1 MYNMDN
7 IKNMLDEIESYEDKT
22 DILMQALEK
31 LMKITSE
38 IVNKYEIEKNELCIK
53 IETINNE
60 NSLLKQ
66 LVEALKQNKN

>member
-1 MYNMDN
+1 MDMDN

-31 LMKITSE
+31 LMNITSE
-38 IVNKYEIEKNELCIK
+38 IVNKYEIEKNELNTK

-66 LVEALKQNKN
+66 LVEALKQNKNL